1 MRVWFNHWFSTAY
14 HFIDMLKEKGYYVI
28 ASNERETSVYQ
39 TNANEFYLEPI
50 YDKDLYLDFCIDFC
64 KEHKIDVFFPKKGM
78 DIIIKNLHKF
88 GNVKVIC
95 ETDLNKYELL
105 QDKVKTGEW
114 FTKKKICKVPEM
126 HLCTNVYEFKFW
138 YQRMKTEYEK
148 LCIKYNQDEGG
159 LSYKLITDMNP
170 SISKISYTS
179 SSSYS
184 YEYICKC
191 LETVESFKPL
201 IIMPYLSGNEV
212 SIDCL
217 DIGDNLIA
225 IPRFKLSNR
234 VTKLSMQENLIQIS
248 NKFQQEMNLVGPYN
262 IQFRYHEN
270 ELYLLEV
277 NTRLSGGSWKAKFM
291 GIEFPVL
298 CVDKFVGK
306 KIEKPIPI
314 KKEMSISNI
323 ESAVIL

>member
-138 YQRMKTEYEK
+138 YQRMKTE
-148 LCIKYNQDEGG
+148 
-159 LSYKLITDMNP
+159 
-170 SISKISYTS
+170 
-179 SSSYS
+179 
-184 YEYICKC
+184 
-191 LETVESFKPL
+191 
-201 IIMPYLSGNEV
+201 
-212 SIDCL
+212 
-217 DIGDNLIA
+217 
-225 IPRFKLSNR
+225 
-234 VTKLSMQENLIQIS
+234 
-248 NKFQQEMNLVGPYN
+248 
-262 IQFRYHEN
+262 
-270 ELYLLEV
+270 
-277 NTRLSGGSWKAKFM
+277 
-291 GIEFPVL
+291 
-298 CVDKFVGK
+298 
-306 KIEKPIPI
+306 
-314 KKEMSISNI
+314 
-323 ESAVIL
+323 